1 MTSQRCMKCLVFD
14 TNLWATLW
22 VMSIQSSSFH
32 DLIQCISLLLWQVLY
47 SLSLNIYDKIT
58 HVNTFAPCFRRNS
71 SESRSRTDS
80 CIMNWIWAMQE
91 VRKKTLWLVHVS
103 IRLSVFMPL
112 GHPNLKQDVACNQN
126 YSISN
131 FKSIWHEES
140 EGMMGWW
147 DEDSRIQTAWS
158 HVVGH
163 DTQRHGVQDPHLKN
177 SRLKPKTRTS
187 VQPWSKSLIQS
198 RRLLIVW

>member
-1 MTSQRCMKCLVFD
+1 MTRSH
-14 TNLWATLW
+14 
-22 VMSIQSSSFH
+22 MSIH
-32 DLIQCISLLLWQVLY
+32 LLLAFAEIVLRAEAGLIPASWTEY
-47 SLSLNIYDKIT
+47 EQ
-58 HVNTFAPCFRRNS
+58 C
-71 SESRSRTDS
+71 
-80 CIMNWIWAMQE
+80 
-91 VRKKTLWLVHVS
+91 KKFQKKDLWLVHVS

-140 EGMMGWW
+140 ERMMGWW
-147 DEDSRIQTAWS
+147 DKDSRMQTAWS